1 MKIAQFILPSII
13 LTMSVSPAVMAEYA
27 GPKIKMKLAH
37 TAPPGNHITLAYKKF
52 ADLVKE
58 KSDGRIMIQVFPG
71 AILGSDRVLVEGA
84 QRGTLEIGVSSTP
97 NLAGFSPLF
106 QVFDLPYITSPEH
119 QDKLYKSLDK
129 GGPLNTYF
137 EQASNDIGLQPI
149 MYAEYGYRN
158 FVSTSKPLT
167 SPDSLSGLK
176 MRTTD
181 SPVEVAVAKALGA
194 NPAPIAWG
202 EVYTA
207 LQQGTIDAEGNTFPH
222 MFGAKHHENL
232 EYAMISAH
240 NYGMQVAMANKK
252 WWDSLPIE
260 AREVIEEAS
269 QEAVTY
275 QRTEAYPENEKQAR
289 EGMIEA
295 GIVIHQTTPEEKAR
309 FRELTQPVF
318 DEFAANLPG
327 ELIKL
332 VQDTQQ

>member
-1 MKIAQFILPSII
+1 MKTALYTLS
-13 LTMSVSPAVMAEYA
+13 LAVMTMSISSTAMADYS

-37 TAPPGNHITLAYKKF
+37 TAPPGNHITMAYKKF

-58 KSDGRIMIQVFPG
+58 KSNGRIKVQLFPG
-71 AILGSDRVLVEGA
+71 AVLGSDRVLVEGA

-97 NLAGFSPLF
+97 NLAGFSSSF

-119 QDKLYKSLDK
+119 QEKLYKSLDK
-129 GGPLNTYF
+129 GGPLNLYF
-137 EQASNDIGLQPI
+137 EKVSNDIALQPI

-158 FVSTSKPLT
+158 FVTTSKPLAGP
-167 SPDSLSGLK
+167 SSLSGLK

-232 EYAMISAH
+232 KYAMTSAH
-240 NYGMQVAMANKK
+240 NYGMQVAMANKQ
-252 WWDSLPIE
+252 WWDGLPDE
-260 AREVIEEAS
+260 AKELIEEAS

-275 QRTEAYPENEKQAR
+275 QRTIAYPKNEKTALQ
-289 EGMIEA
+289 GMLDA
-295 GIVIHQTTPEEKAR
+295 GVTIHQVTEQERAEL
-309 FRELTQPVF
+309 RELTKPVF
-318 DEFAANLPG
+318 DKFAANLPKD
-327 ELIKL
+327 LINL
-332 VQDTQQ
+332 VQETQK